1 MLVCLVEGKVA
12 GNCMITWTTGM
23 KTRHRAQ
30 VAIAL
35 LKEYW
40 RQGIGT
46 RMFEEMIRI
55 AEANPGILQM
65 ELDFVE
71 GNARAKAQ
79 YVVEHYGYDCFSDD
93 TGLEIDALGGEPGVH
108 SARYGGVAHDS
119 ERNID
124 KVLRL
129 MDGMPMEQRTAHFRT
144 AICLMMDG
152 DTHLFEGRVDG
163 HILTE
168 RHGKGGFGYD
178 SIFRPCEGDGR
189 TFAQMTGEEK
199 NAISHRGRAVARLV
213 AYLLKR

>member
-1 MLVCLVEGKVA
+1 MQQKSMKKIVFATNNEHKLAELRQIMGNVFDILSLNDIGCHEDIPETADTIEG
-12 GNCMITWTTGM
+12 N
-23 KTRHRAQ
+23 
-30 VAIAL
+30 AL
-35 LKEYW
+35 LK
-40 RQGIGT
+40 
-46 RMFEEMIRI
+46 
-55 AEANPGILQM
+55 
-65 ELDFVE
+65 
-71 GNARAKAQ
+71 AR
-79 YVVEHYGYDCFSDD
+79 YVKDHYGYDCFSDD
-93 TGLEIDALGGEPGVH
+93 TGLEVDALGGEPGVH

-189 TFAQMTGEEK
+189 TFAQMAPQEK

-213 AYLLKR
+213 AYLTLQAG

>member
-1 MLVCLVEGKVA
+1 
-12 GNCMITWTTGM
+12 M
-23 KTRHRAQ
+23 KDIVFATNNEHKLAE
-30 VAIAL
+30 L
-35 LKEYW
+35 
-40 RQGIGT
+40 RQIMGQMFHVLSLADIGCHEDIPENEPT
-46 RMFEEMIRI
+46 I
-55 AEANPGILQM
+55 
-65 ELDFVE
+65 E

-93 TGLEIDALGGEPGVH
+93 TGLEIDTLGGEPGVH

-144 AICLMMDG
+144 AICLMMGG

-178 SIFRPCEGDGR
+178 SIFQPNEGDGR
-189 TFAQMTGEEK
+189 TFALMSGEEK
-199 NAISHRGRAVARLV
+199 YAISQRGRAVARLV
-213 AYLLKR
+213 AFLLKG

>member
-1 MLVCLVEGKVA
+1 MQKKQKSMKKIVFATNNEHKLAELRQIMGNVFDILSLNDIGCHEDIPETADTIEG
-12 GNCMITWTTGM
+12 N
-23 KTRHRAQ
+23 
-30 VAIAL
+30 AL
-35 LKEYW
+35 LK
-40 RQGIGT
+40 
-46 RMFEEMIRI
+46 
-55 AEANPGILQM
+55 
-65 ELDFVE
+65 
-71 GNARAKAQ
+71 AR
-79 YVVEHYGYDCFSDD
+79 YVKDHYGYDCFSDD
-93 TGLEIDALGGEPGVH
+93 TGLEVDALGGEPGVH

-189 TFAQMTGEEK
+189 TFAQMAPQEK

-213 AYLLKR
+213 AYLTLQAG